1 MNFAKNCSKKLS
13 RQLQHVDWDGHLSST
28 KCIFPAIVTTFALK
42 DEWEGQKEAAFFAHC
57 FFFFFHF
64 VVIIQGAKTRVD
76 FDILRIAIKRVLL
89 STQMA
94 IKSQNSGL
102 ILKTIVMIMILSV
115 LNTHSNSCPIAKYQ
129 IYATQRIIYQTIRIP
144 VLFIHLN
151 LTNG

>member
-76 FDILRIAIKRVLL
+76 FDILRIAIRRVLL
-89 STQMA
+89 ST
-94 IKSQNSGL
+94 
-102 ILKTIVMIMILSV
+102 
-115 LNTHSNSCPIAKYQ
+115 Y
-129 IYATQRIIYQTIRIP
+129 
-144 VLFIHLN
+144 
-151 LTNG
+151 TNGNQVLEFRSNTKNYSHDHDFLCSEYAL

>member
-76 FDILRIAIKRVLL
+76 FDILRIAIRRVLL
-89 STQMA
+89 STYTNGNQ
-94 IKSQNSGL
+94 
-102 ILKTIVMIMILSV
+102 V
-115 LNTHSNSCPIAKYQ
+115 LEFRSNTKNYSHDHDSLCSEYALYQLSNSKILDLCYTKDY
-129 IYATQRIIYQTIRIP
+129 IP
-144 VLFIHLN
+144 DY
-151 LTNG
+151 